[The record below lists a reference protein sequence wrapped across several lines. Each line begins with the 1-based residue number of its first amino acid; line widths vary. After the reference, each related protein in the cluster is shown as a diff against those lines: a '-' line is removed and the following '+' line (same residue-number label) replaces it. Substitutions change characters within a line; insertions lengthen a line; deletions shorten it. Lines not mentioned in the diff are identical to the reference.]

1 MSQLSE
7 ETSHSQ
13 QDIASHNI
21 VQEDDHISNLR
32 VESVQSGGS
41 DNNGGGT
48 KKVYSCMKCP
58 FTSIY
63 PGNLRVHLRRHT
75 GEKPFR
81 CEFCARPFSDRSNL
95 NSHRRRKHPHLSTS
109 TSPPS
114 LCIQRMPPQRMF
126 SKSSYSSKGYSKY
139 NSNGKLSKDKLN
151 LEKGGG
157 SSAMIDVNQTNILS
171 GGGDAINL
179 FDGTSNSSGIRSP
192 TNVNIDS
199 FISTTTTPTIII
211 PCNADLEAAVALS
224 NSSTKMLSDISPHTT
239 GHDIASTF
247 IETNVNSNS
256 ESTYLTQA
264 VVSLSDDAITLSSG
278 SHEKDKSS
286 SAYSQSSNH
295 HHQQHHSDKTSKIS
309 NNPFSS
315 MSDTSME
322 KVTSPLSFSSLSPK
336 QNKFPRSQLISSS
349 AEEDNTLEDHQV
361 STSTPTGSQ
370 HNSNLHECVHCQ
382 IYFKDYVMFTIHM
395 GCHGCDRPFRCNV
408 CGHDCK
414 TRLQFACHFARG
426 CHMGSKSN

>member
-7 ETSHSQ
+7 EINPTQ

-21 VQEDDHISNLR
+21 QEDDHISNLR

-139 NSNGKLSKDKLN
+139 STNGKSSKEKLN
-151 LEKGGG
+151 MEKGG
-157 SSAMIDVNQTNILS
+157 STMIDVNQTNILS
-171 GGGDAINL
+171 GGDSINL
-179 FDGTSNSSGIRSP
+179 FDGTTSSGSGIRSP
-192 TNVNIDS
+192 NNVNIDS
-199 FISTTTTPTIII
+199 FISTTSTPTIII

-224 NSSTKMLSDISPHTT
+224 NNSTKMLSEISSPHTT

-256 ESTYLTQA
+256 DSTYLTQA
-264 VVSLSDDAITLSSG
+264 VVSLSDEAITLTN
-278 SHEKDKSS
+278 SHDKNKTS
-286 SAYSQSSNH
+286 SAYSQSSH
-295 HHQQHHSDKTSKIS
+295 HHHHSEKTSKIS
-309 NNPFSS
+309 NNNPFSS
-315 MSDTSME
+315 MNDNSME

-336 QNKFPRSQLISSS
+336 QNKFTNNRAVISS
-349 AEEDNTLEDHQV
+349 AEEDNTLEDTV
-361 STSTPTGSQ
+361 STSTPTGSHH
-370 HNSNLHECVHCQ
+370 HNSSSSSVSNLHECIHCQ
-382 IYFKDYVMFTIHM
+382 IFFKDYVMFTIHM

-408 CGHDCK
+408 CGYDCK

-426 CHMGSKSN
+426 CHTGK